1 MAATPPVAGA
11 GDIESPCVRV
21 CILDR
26 VQRLCIGC
34 YRNLD
39 EISYWT
45 RYSNA
50 QRREV
55 LAQIEIRRA
64 TIKLEE

>member
-1 MAATPPVAGA
+1 MTATPAAGDA

-39 EISYWT
+39 EISFWS

-64 TIKLEE
+64 TIKLED

>member
-1 MAATPPVAGA
+1 MSVTPPAADA

-26 VQRLCIGC
+26 VQRFCIGC

-39 EISYWT
+39 EISFWS

-50 QRREV
+50 QRQEV

-64 TIKLEE
+64 TIKLED

>member
-1 MAATPPVAGA
+1 MTAAPAAGKT

-26 VQRLCIGC
+26 VHRLCIGC
-34 YRNLD
+34 YRSLD

-50 QRREV
+50 QRQQV
-55 LAQIEIRRA
+55 LSQIEIRRA
-64 TIKLEE
+64 TITLED

>member
-1 MAATPPVAGA
+1 MNAAA
-11 GDIESPCVRV
+11 DSDSPCVRV

-34 YRNLD
+34 YRTLD
-39 EISYWT
+39 EISFWT
-45 RYSNA
+45 RYSEA
-50 QRREV
+50 QRQDV

-64 TIKLEE
+64 TIKLED

>member
-1 MAATPPVAGA
+1 MSAAPPAA
-11 GDIESPCVRV
+11 ESGDIESPCVRV

-39 EISYWT
+39 EISSWS

-64 TIKLEE
+64 TIELED

>member
-1 MAATPPVAGA
+1 MSTAST
-11 GDIESPCVRV
+11 DSESPCVRV

-34 YRNLD
+34 YRTLD
-39 EISYWT
+39 EISFWT
-45 RYSNA
+45 RYSET
-50 QRREV
+50 QRQEV

-64 TIKLEE
+64 TIKLED